1 MPKVIPSPLKYPGG
15 KSYLATKIVKL
26 FPPHLHRV
34 EPYFGGGSVTLASDP
49 EGVSEVV
56 NDVNGDLMNFW
67 EVLQGEENFS
77 RFVRL
82 CQATPFS
89 EGQWQGEG
97 HFMEHFSHLQYP
109 VEHAHS
115 FFIRARQSLAG
126 RMDSFTGITR
136 TRVRRGMNA
145 EVSAWLTA
153 VEGLPAV
160 HARLKRAL
168 ILNRPALEVIR
179 SEDTKDTL
187 FYIDPPYMHET
198 RKSTTEYGPNEMSEW
213 DHQQLLET
221 LAETAVFKGKFLLS
235 GYRSKLYDEFA
246 DFCGWHRTD
255 FDIANHAA
263 GGDTKQRMIESVW
276 SNFLPGE

>member
-15 KSYLATKIVKL
+15 KSYLATKIVRL

-56 NDVNGDLMNFW
+56 NDVNAQLTTFW
-67 EVLQGEENFS
+67 RVLQNEKLFGIFQREME
-77 RFVRL
+77 
-82 CQATPFS
+82 ATPFS
-89 EGQWQGEG
+89 EREWQDSGTEFGED
-97 HFMEHFSHLQYP
+97 EP
-109 VEHAHS
+109 VACAIN

-145 EVSAWLTA
+145 EVSAWLSA

-160 HARLKRAL
+160 HARLKRVL
-168 ILNRPALEVIR
+168 ILNRPALDVIR

-187 FYIDPPYMHET
+187 FYLDPPYLHET
-198 RKSTTEYGPNEMSEW
+198 RVSTTEYGPNEMGVN
-213 DHQQLLET
+213 DHCNLLDV
-221 LAETAVFKGKFLLS
+221 LAGIEGKFLLS
-235 GYRSKLYDEFA
+235 GYWSEIYEAKA
-246 DFCGWHRTD
+246 AAMGWHRTD

-263 GGDTKQRMIESVW
+263 GGKEKRRMVECVW
-276 SNFLPGE
+276 SNFEPGGRT